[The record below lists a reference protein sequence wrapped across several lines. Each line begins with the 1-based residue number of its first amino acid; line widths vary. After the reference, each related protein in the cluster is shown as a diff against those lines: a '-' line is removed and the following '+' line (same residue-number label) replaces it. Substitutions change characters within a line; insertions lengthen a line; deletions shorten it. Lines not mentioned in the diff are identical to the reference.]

1 MTLAPAAVGPRP
13 TPIPANVGIGLRA
26 PHYRAILE
34 SRPAVGWL
42 EAHSENYF
50 GDGGPPLDYL
60 ERIRAHYPLSLHGV
74 GLSLGSTDPLDR
86 AHLGRLKR
94 LIERFEP
101 GLVSEHLSWSSAG
114 GVHSND
120 LLPLPYTE
128 EALVHFVRRVDQAQT
143 SLKRRLL
150 IENPSSY
157 LRYRHSTMPE
167 PEFLTE
173 VARRSGCGIL
183 LDVNNIYVSASNL
196 GFDARDY
203 LHAIPGA
210 LVGEIHLAGYAVKR
224 YPEGRVL
231 IDDHGSRV
239 RSAVWELYREAVRR
253 CGRVPTLVEWDSELP
268 ELPVLLG
275 EAQQAQR
282 IMEQCHADA
291 A

>member
-1 MTLAPAAVGPRP
+1 MLQSSAESRATL
-13 TPIPANVGIGLRA
+13 IPANAGIGLRA
-26 PHYRAILE
+26 PHYRAIIE
-34 SRPAVGWL
+34 SRPPVGWL

-94 LIERFEP
+94 LIERFQP
-101 GLVSEHLSWSSAG
+101 GLVSEHLSWSSVG

-128 EALVHFVRRVDQAQT
+128 EALTHFVRRVDQTQ
-143 SLKRRLL
+143 SFLKRRIL
-150 IENPSSY
+150 IENPSGY
-157 LRYRHSTMPE
+157 LRYRHSTIPE
-167 PEFLTE
+167 CEFLAE

-183 LDVNNIYVSASNL
+183 LDVNNVHVSASNL
-196 GFDARDY
+196 GFEALHY
-203 LHAIPGA
+203 LHAIPAG

-239 RSAVWELYREAVRR
+239 RRAVWELFRAALRR
-253 CGRVPTLVEWDSELP
+253 CGPVPALVEWDSALP
-268 ELPVLLG
+268 ELSVLVA

-282 IMEQCHADA
+282 IMDQCDADA

>member
-1 MTLAPAAVGPRP
+1 MLQSSAESRATL
-13 TPIPANVGIGLRA
+13 IPANAGIGLRA
-26 PHYRAILE
+26 PHYRAIIE
-34 SRPAVGWL
+34 SRPPVGWL

-94 LIERFEP
+94 LIERFQP
-101 GLVSEHLSWSSAG
+101 GLVSEHLSWSSVG

-128 EALVHFVRRVDQAQT
+128 EALTHFVRRVDQTQ
-143 SLKRRLL
+143 SFLKRRIL
-150 IENPSSY
+150 IENPSGY
-157 LRYRHSTMPE
+157 LRYRHSTIPE
-167 PEFLTE
+167 WEFLAE

-183 LDVNNIYVSASNL
+183 LDVNNVHVSASNL
-196 GFDARDY
+196 GFEALHY
-203 LHAIPGA
+203 LHAIPAG

-239 RSAVWELYREAVRR
+239 RRAVWELFRAALRR
-253 CGRVPTLVEWDSELP
+253 CGPVPALVEWDSALP
-268 ELPVLLG
+268 ELSVLVA

-282 IMEQCHADA
+282 IMDQCDADA